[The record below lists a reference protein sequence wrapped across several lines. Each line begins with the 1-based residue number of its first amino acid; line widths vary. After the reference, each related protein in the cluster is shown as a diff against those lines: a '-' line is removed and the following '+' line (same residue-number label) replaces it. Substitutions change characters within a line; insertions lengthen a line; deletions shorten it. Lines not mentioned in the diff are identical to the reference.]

1 MIFYPPQKIIA
12 AMNSNDR
19 RSTNL
24 YSSYDSR
31 PLEIERGD
39 GSGAPTV
46 FSAGPYCF
54 FPGPYCFFPVVA
66 CPWPCAYKFEM
77 SLQGW
82 HESTEARDDIQ

>member
-31 PLEIERGD
+31 PLEIERGA
-39 GSGAPTV
+39 GSGAPTG
-46 FSAGPYCF
+46 FSPGPYWF
-54 FPGPYCFFPVVA
+54 FPGPYWFFPVVA

-82 HESTEARDDIQ
+82 HESTDARDEIQ